1 MAGKRQSSAASA
13 ATPRAGAARF
23 PEQATGRTPDCHM
36 RLRRGLDTGPI
47 LPQDSTPPS
56 SQRMGC
62 SRSLP
67 LAWASSNATPQP
79 EIVHSN
85 AATTAAIRQRPT
97 ATPPQSVRARQA
109 RMQLGPGTPGLKS
122 QLSSPGMSALQAPAR
137 QALRTIPLPQGPGG
151 RHATGWGGPRTRPR
165 DRHPPARV
173 QSRYGRMRAAAEGA
187 RAGTTRWLSREHAGS
202 TPGRRKRPAT
212 PSILDT
218 RGSGRMEPAP
228 PGARP
233 LLPCRYVA
241 EQCSAD
247 RPKPCD
253 PARRAHL
260 RERGGRDRALPKLGE
275 HRVQRPPQL
284 GLQHAPRLGRPAAC
298 TRTLQGRH
306 TTASPD
312 RRPASHTA
320 TGHACERGGSRQ
332 VHASRGE
339 HRKGGMPSCSL
350 ASSAITGGGST
361 SGRMDSTC
369 ARRAS
374 VAAKAVTADRM
385 RHAPPHLLLS
395 GSGLVRV
402 QTRNQVSSAGG
413 DREGQGGLH
422 GTHACCAGW
431 DTQTAVAR
439 PASRQGAASL
449 AAPNMARR
457 RAHAERGGAPGRRAP
472 GPA

>member
-1 MAGKRQSSAASA
+1 MHRITFTGSALSCTARHTHGRSSGAALCQQQAPASVQSRRLPLF
-13 ATPRAGAARF
+13 TRRCLPLPGVRAGA
-23 PEQATGRTPDCHM
+23 
-36 RLRRGLDTGPI
+36 RLGDGG
-47 LPQDSTPPS
+47 Q
-56 SQRMGC
+56 
-62 SRSLP
+62 
-67 LAWASSNATPQP
+67 
-79 EIVHSN
+79 
-85 AATTAAIRQRPT
+85 
-97 ATPPQSVRARQA
+97 RAR
-109 RMQLGPGTPGLKS
+109 
-122 QLSSPGMSALQAPAR
+122 
-137 QALRTIPLPQGPGG
+137 PL
-151 RHATGWGGPRTRPR
+151 HL
-165 DRHPPARV
+165 DRHLLARLAHPRPVHLGAARPPPPR
-173 QSRYGRMRAAAEGA
+173 RMRAAAEGA

-218 RGSGRMEPAP
+218 RGSGRMEPSP

>member
-1 MAGKRQSSAASA
+1 VHRMKFTGSGYVLNSTMPHTHGRSLGVPLSNASEGA
-13 ATPRAGAARF
+13 RLGDGGQRARPLHLDRHLLPRLPHPRPVHLGAAR
-23 PEQATGRTPDCHM
+23 PPPLGACE
-36 RLRRGLDTGPI
+36 RLRWGL
-47 LPQDSTPPS
+47 
-56 SQRMGC
+56 
-62 SRSLP
+62 
-67 LAWASSNATPQP
+67 A
-79 EIVHSN
+79 
-85 AATTAAIRQRPT
+85 
-97 ATPPQSVRARQA
+97 
-109 RMQLGPGTPGLKS
+109 
-122 QLSSPGMSALQAPAR
+122 QAP
-137 QALRTIPLPQGPGG
+137 QGGSAWNVQGLHWDAASIRHSKHPG
-151 RHATGWGGPRTRPR
+151 
-165 DRHPPARV
+165 
-173 QSRYGRMRAAAEGA
+173 Q
-187 RAGTTRWLSREHAGS
+187 
-202 TPGRRKRPAT
+202 
-212 PSILDT
+212 

-233 LLPCRYVA
+233 LLPCRSVA

-253 PARRAHL
+253 PARPAHL

-298 TRTLQGRH
+298 THTLQGRR
-306 TTASPD
+306 TAASPD
-312 RRPASHTA
+312 RRPASHTV
-320 TGHACERGGSRQ
+320 TGRACERGGSMQ
-332 VHASRGE
+332 VRASRGG

-369 ARRAS
+369 ARRAP
-374 VAAKAVTADRM
+374 VAAKAVTADRL

-395 GSGLVRV
+395 GSGLVQV

-431 DTQTAVAR
+431 DTQTAGAR

-449 AAPNMARR
+449 AAPSTARR
-457 RAHAERGGAPGRRAP
+457 RAHAERGGAAGRRAP